1 MFSSPSV
8 RASVLFPPLHLQES
22 VGRGEVQYERELKEF
37 SLFSPLGKRFPLSAV
52 SMEKSLFGFHFF
64 RGKNKMF
71 IVGGRGD
78 GTFQNKRQRKPCI
91 TLLFLTN

>member
-22 VGRGEVQYERELKEF
+22 VRRGEVQYEREQKEV

-52 SMEKSLFGFHFF
+52 SMEKSYLGFTFSG
-64 RGKNKMF
+64 GKIK
-71 IVGGRGD
+71 
-78 GTFQNKRQRKPCI
+78 C
-91 TLLFLTN
+91 L